1 MLQGFLESLVG
12 TSIGTTVK
20 TSSWIFQ
27 TLEALHFIGL
37 ATLIGGIAALDLRIL
52 GVAKRLPVAPL
63 HKLLP
68 LVFIGFGI
76 NLVTGVL
83 FFLSDPLGY
92 GVNPSFQL
100 KMVFILL
107 AGLNALWFEL
117 KLAPHVDE
125 WGSGVDASTHAKI
138 VCGVSLFLWAG
149 IITAGRLLPS
159 FAALL

>member
-68 LVFIGFGI
+68 LV
-76 NLVTGVL
+76 
-83 FFLSDPLGY
+83 LG
-92 GVNPSFQL
+92 SFCCP
-100 KMVFILL
+100 
-107 AGLNALWFEL
+107 N
-117 KLAPHVDE
+117 
-125 WGSGVDASTHAKI
+125 T
-138 VCGVSLFLWAG
+138 
-149 IITAGRLLPS
+149 
-159 FAALL
+159 FA